1 LILVGNPFC
10 QVDGEFQGRDE
21 RFSDSVVA
29 QPLAPKP
36 TAANTNASKIDFTEI
51 FMI

>member
-1 LILVGNPFC
+1 MLVGNPFC

-29 QPLAPKP
+29 QPLPPKP
-36 TAANTNASKIDFTEI
+36 TMTNASANRIDFTEI